1 MKMPAF
7 FGDRSQTLQRN
18 LFRLE
23 KNATIPEL
31 KDPFAYNILGN
42 LISVKITKQF
52 YSLQEPEFDEKEKQ
66 LFDIIKKSLYEI
78 INIDTD
84 TNIEEYLEKS
94 IRIILSELDLNI
106 TEEFMRKLIYYTHR
120 DFIGLGKIE
129 AIFHDPLVSKVF
141 FSNEILA
148 IEHRIFNRITTDIML
163 SKEDILSILQKLA
176 IKCNT
181 ELNPLEPEKEFKG
194 EQNIS
199 YCYNPDALTQSR
211 FAIQKKILQYPS
223 PLDLLKQKKLS
234 PEILAYLWLLIENR
248 LNIFLVEDINLLNA
262 LSYFLPP
269 HSKILTNIPDYYPN
283 IYTTTLFGDV
293 ASGEDYA
300 LFSNYSKQ
308 TFSNAII
315 TSINNVSPEGK
326 VLCQV
331 ENGVVKSIKENK
343 IELFVYKEGKFLFNL
358 NNSDFMKSKGNIS
371 ILIEELR
378 LRTRLLNALSKV
390 NPKNDDL
397 RRIIYIYYENPLVV
411 LKKVGVL

>member
-1 MKMPAF
+1 
-7 FGDRSQTLQRN
+7 
-18 LFRLE
+18 
-23 KNATIPEL
+23 
-31 KDPFAYNILGN
+31 
-42 LISVKITKQF
+42 
-52 YSLQEPEFDEKEKQ
+52 
-66 LFDIIKKSLYEI
+66 
-78 INIDTD
+78 
-84 TNIEEYLEKS
+84 
-94 IRIILSELDLNI
+94 
-106 TEEFMRKLIYYTHR
+106 
-120 DFIGLGKIE
+120 
-129 AIFHDPLVSKVF
+129 
-141 FSNEILA
+141 
-148 IEHRIFNRITTDIML
+148 
-163 SKEDILSILQKLA
+163 
-176 IKCNT
+176 
-181 ELNPLEPEKEFKG
+181 
-194 EQNIS
+194 
-199 YCYNPDALTQSR
+199 
-211 FAIQKKILQYPS
+211 
-223 PLDLLKQKKLS
+223 
-234 PEILAYLWLLIENR
+234 
-248 LNIFLVEDINLLNA
+248 
-262 LSYFLPP
+262 
-269 HSKILTNIPDYYPN
+269 
-283 IYTTTLFGDV
+283 V